1 MSGML
6 ACQYVTSLL
15 GILESEVAKIEGQGV
30 GKIIG
35 NATNGMGSTM
45 SIPSTIGADF
55 PDIFSKS
62 SGTTIKTDKKPSK
75 ILQAAK
81 YLGSSLLMVG
91 SLGSATLSHHGVN
104 TIELGKAISSVK
116 ASDIE
121 GLSPSVFKDMEI
133 SDLKNINK
141 DNIGYVIKA
150 AKEIPNIKSKSN
162 EEIYDLLD
170 KYKNISKIEKEQ
182 QDKAIYNYKVINAE
196 NPFAE
201 KGVGVSY
208 NDEFWKN
215 LKQKRGA
222 DSFSFH
228 SSNADNKSILIGGI
242 GDEYRLNPSV
252 VRKTPVANFITGAE
266 LSKKIKEQDLLS
278 RGYVAALGCNF
289 INSNDSK
296 ILSTELNK
304 AVMGFTKY
312 GSLSNMK
319 NSHEFF
325 GTFSKG
331 VVPEIGT
338 IVMRFPESKKINP
351 YFFGKDIPDSSSTV
365 GIKDYLKVNSERDLI
380 KLAYIKQGLSDKDAL
395 VLAKTQV
402 GEL

>member
-312 GSLSNMK
+312 GSLLNMK